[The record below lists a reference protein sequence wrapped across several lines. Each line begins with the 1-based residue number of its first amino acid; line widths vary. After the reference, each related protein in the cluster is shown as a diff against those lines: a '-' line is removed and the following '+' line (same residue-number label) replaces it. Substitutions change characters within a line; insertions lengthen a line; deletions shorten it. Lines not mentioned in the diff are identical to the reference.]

1 MKINSYNENKKEF
14 QLEENLEAQIQE
26 ENDEPIEIEV
36 EDRGMNTDELPPEEL
51 QRLVDNNRELKE
63 ENDEPIEIEVEDRG
77 MNTDELPPEEL
88 QRLVDNNIELK
99 EENEVTNLAYK
110 IVDKEK

>member
-1 MKINSYNENKKEF
+1 MLSLLYASAGAVFWVSNWGEWLYNENKKDF

-36 EDRGMNTDELPPEEL
+36 EDRG
-51 QRLVDNNRELKE
+51 
-63 ENDEPIEIEVEDRG
+63 I
-77 MNTDELPPEEL
+77 NTDELPPEEL